1 MVFVDLTSRSTS
13 GGRKKQQRLE
23 KGGNSFPE
31 TDENGKKQV
40 CGEVWRLL
48 LRSLCGKMIII
59 DIPEIP

>member
-31 TDENGKKQV
+31 TDENGKKTSLW
-40 CGEVWRLL
+40 GGLEVASQKFVWEN
-48 LRSLCGKMIII
+48 
-59 DIPEIP
+59 DNY